1 MEDITVKQEM
11 EYINELDGII
21 QDWLNANEG
30 VVSYYTFIGYLEELK
45 TRLLTEEDEENYP
58 DFILIKKVLYL

>member
-45 TRLLTEEDEENYP
+45 TRLLTEEDEEN
-58 DFILIKKVLYL
+58 